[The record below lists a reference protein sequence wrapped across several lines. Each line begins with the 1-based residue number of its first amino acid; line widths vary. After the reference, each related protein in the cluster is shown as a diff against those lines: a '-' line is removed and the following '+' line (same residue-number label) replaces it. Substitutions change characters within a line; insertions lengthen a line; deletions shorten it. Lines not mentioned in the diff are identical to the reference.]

1 MQINRLSLTNF
12 RNFAR
17 LEVEFPAGPTL
28 LVGANAQ
35 GKTSLLE
42 AVHYLTGAGTSHAT
56 SDRQL
61 INFLALKEPQP
72 FARLVG
78 EVKAHD
84 RLHRLEMRLIL
95 EENGGDRLSKE
106 ILINGIKKRQGDL
119 ASHFNAVLF
128 LPQDLEIIE
137 GSPSLRRRF
146 MDITISQADPLY
158 SNALREYGKVLSQ
171 RNALLKSLFERRD
184 SIDQLSFWDQK
195 LCDLAGEIIRGR
207 ILALSEMERLA
218 GPIHDRLTRSEE
230 TLRLD
235 YLPSY
240 DPLPRPEAQIGLG
253 LETMI
258 DRTGFSAQSIG
269 DGLRQNLEDS
279 RREEIQRGVTL
290 IGPHRDDFRFLANGL
305 DLRLYGSRGQIRTAI
320 LSTKLA
326 EVEWIESKVG
336 EPPVVLLDEVLAE
349 LDVTRRGDLLER
361 IGRAHQTLLTAT
373 DLSMF
378 DSDFVAQATQ
388 WKIEAGRLSPVG

>member
-17 LEVEFPAGPTL
+17 LEVEFPPGPTL

-42 AVHYLTGAGTSHAT
+42 AIYYLTGAGASHAS

-78 EVKAHD
+78 EVEAHE
-84 RLHRLEMRLIL
+84 RLHRLEIRLVL
-95 EENGGDRLSKE
+95 EPNGGDRLNKE
-106 ILINGIKKRQGDL
+106 VLINGLKKRQSDL
-119 ASHFNAVLF
+119 AGHFNAVLF

-146 MDITISQADPLY
+146 MDATISQADPLY
-158 SNALREYGKVLSQ
+158 GSALREYGKVLSQ
-171 RNALLKSLFERRD
+171 RNALLKAVFERGG
-184 SIDQLSFWDQK
+184 SVDQLSFWDEK
-195 LCDLAGEIIRGR
+195 LCELSGEIVRGR

-218 GPIHDRLTRSEE
+218 GPIHDRLTRSKE

-235 YLPSY
+235 YTPSY
-240 DPLPRPEAQIGLG
+240 DPLPQPERQIDLG
-253 LETMI
+253 LDAAI
-258 DRTGFSAQSIG
+258 DRTGFSAQAISE
-269 DGLRQNLEDS
+269 GLREVLQAN
-279 RREEIQRGVTL
+279 RQEEIQRGMTL

-305 DLRLYGSRGQIRTAI
+305 DLRLYGSRGQIRTAM

-326 EVEWIESKVG
+326 EVDWIENKVG

-349 LDVTRRGDLLER
+349 LDVTRRSDLLER
-361 IGRAHQTLLTAT
+361 LKRTHQTVLTAT

-378 DSDFVAQATQ
+378 ESEFVDDATQ
-388 WKIEAGRLSPVG
+388 WSIQGGRLSPIS

>member
-17 LEVEFPAGPTL
+17 LEVEFPGGPTL

-42 AVHYLTGAGTSHAT
+42 AIYYLTGAGTSHAT

-61 INFLALKEPQP
+61 INFLALKESQP

-78 EVKAHD
+78 EVQAHD
-84 RLHRLEMRLIL
+84 RLHRLEIRLIL
-95 EENGGDRLSKE
+95 ENNDSERLNKE
-106 ILINGIKKRQGDL
+106 ILINGLNKRQNDL

-146 MDITISQADPLY
+146 MDVTISQADPLY
-158 SNALREYGKVLSQ
+158 GSALRSYSKVLSQ
-171 RNALLKSLFERRD
+171 RNALLKGLFEHNG
-184 SIDQLSFWDQK
+184 SVDQLSFWDQK
-195 LCDLAGEIIRGR
+195 LCDLAGDIIRGR
-207 ILALSEMERLA
+207 ILALSEMERQA
-218 GPIHDRLTRSEE
+218 APIHDRLTRSKE

-235 YLPSY
+235 YSPSY
-240 DPLPRPEAQIGLG
+240 DPLPEPEAQIGLG
-253 LETMI
+253 LETAV
-258 DRTGFSAQSIG
+258 DRTGFSAQAIA
-269 DGLRQNLEDS
+269 DGLRQALQDN

-305 DLRLYGSRGQIRTAI
+305 DLRLYGSRGQIRTAM
-320 LSTKLA
+320 LSAKLA

-349 LDVTRRGDLLER
+349 LDTTRRRDLLESL
-361 IGRAHQTLLTAT
+361 GRAHQTVLTAT

-378 DSDFVAQATQ
+378 DPDFVAQATQ
-388 WKIEAGRLSPVG
+388 WNIEGGRLTPVS

>member
-17 LEVEFPAGPTL
+17 LEVEFPPGPTL

-42 AVHYLTGAGTSHAT
+42 AVYYLTGAGTSHAT

-61 INFLALKEPQP
+61 INFLALKEANP
-72 FARLVG
+72 FARMVG

-84 RLHRLEMRLIL
+84 RLHRLEIRLIL
-95 EENGGDRLSKE
+95 ENNGADRLRKE
-106 ILINGIKKRQGDL
+106 ILINGLKKRQSDL
-119 ASHFNAVLF
+119 ASHFNAVMF

-158 SNALREYGKVLSQ
+158 SAALKEYGKVLGQ
-171 RNALLKSLFERRD
+171 RNALLKALFERSGSR
-184 SIDQLSFWDQK
+184 DQLSFWDEK
-195 LCDLAGEIIRGR
+195 ICNLAGDIVRGR

-218 GPIHDRLTRSEE
+218 GPIHDRLTRSQE

-235 YLPSY
+235 YTPSY
-240 DPLPRPEAQIGLG
+240 DPLLKLESQIGLG
-253 LETMI
+253 LDAAV
-258 DRTGFSAQSIG
+258 DRTGFSAGAIA
-269 DGLRQNLEDS
+269 DGLLQALENNRQ
-279 RREEIQRGVTL
+279 EEIQRGVTL

-305 DLRLYGSRGQIRTAI
+305 DLRLYGSRGQIRTAM

-326 EVEWIESKVG
+326 EVDWIESKVG
-336 EPPVVLLDEVLAE
+336 ESPVVLLDEVLAE

-361 IGRAHQTLLTAT
+361 LQRTNQTLLTAT

-378 DSDFVAQATQ
+378 DPIFVAQATQ
-388 WKIEAGRLSPVG
+388 WEIEGGRLTQTS

>member
-17 LEVEFPAGPTL
+17 LEVEFPPGPTL

-42 AVHYLTGAGTSHAT
+42 AVYYLTGAGTSHAST
-56 SDRQL
+56 DRQL
-61 INFLALKEPQP
+61 INFLVLGEPRP

-78 EVKAHD
+78 EVNARD
-84 RLHRLEMRLIL
+84 RLHRLEIRLIL
-95 EENGGDRLSKE
+95 ENNGGDRLGKE
-106 ILINGIKKRQGDL
+106 ILINGLKKRQSDL

-146 MDITISQADPLY
+146 MDLTISQADPLY
-158 SNALREYGKVLSQ
+158 SSALREYGKVLSQ
-171 RNALLKSLFERRD
+171 RNALLKAVFER
-184 SIDQLSFWDQK
+184 SGSSDQLSFWDEK
-195 LCDLAGEIIRGR
+195 LCILGGEIIRGR

-218 GPIHDRLTRSEE
+218 GPIHDRLTRAKE
-230 TLRLD
+230 TLRLE
-235 YLPSY
+235 YIPSY
-240 DPLPRPEAQIGLG
+240 DPMPHPEDQIGLG
-253 LETMI
+253 LETTI
-258 DRTGFSAQSIG
+258 DRTGFSPQAISEGMLLALQEN
-269 DGLRQNLEDS
+269 RT
-279 RREEIQRGVTL
+279 EEVQRGMTL

-305 DLRLYGSRGQIRTAI
+305 DLRLYGSRGQIRTAM
-320 LSTKLA
+320 LSAKLA
-326 EVEWIESKVG
+326 EVDWIESKVG

-349 LDVTRRGDLLER
+349 LDVTRRSDLLER
-361 IGRAHQTLLTAT
+361 LKRTHQTILTAT

-378 DSDFVAQATQ
+378 EADFVAEATQ
-388 WKIEAGRLSPVG
+388 WAIHGGRLTPAS